1 MISIIVSNKYFWG
14 RDGAVDELNQVMEEE
29 EQVETLLGW
38 LEKDLPKIYSRLG
51 GESAG
56 E

>member
-14 RDGAVDELNQVMEEE
+14 RDGAIDELNQVMEEE
-29 EQVETLLGW
+29 EQVETLLAW
-38 LEKDLPKIYSRLG
+38 LEKDLPKIYSQLG
-51 GESAG
+51 GDNNE